1 MVEPPPNILSLP
13 QNPRLASVDEEGRSL
28 RGLNLGVGAGESIRF
43 LLGVGAGTGT
53 AERAGESVK
62 AEIRGAGSESAN
74 AVSGWR
80 IFIVDAL
87 SVSNSLL
94 HNQHDPDSSGEKPT
108 AGPRSQSCG

>member
-1 MVEPPPNILSLP
+1 
-13 QNPRLASVDEEGRSL
+13 L

-62 AEIRGAGSESAN
+62 AEIRGAGSE
-74 AVSGWR
+74 

>member
-1 MVEPPPNILSLP
+1 
-13 QNPRLASVDEEGRSL
+13 L

-94 HNQHDPDSSGEKPT
+94 HNQHDPDT
-108 AGPRSQSCG
+108 ATERNLPQVLVLNPVGNQLSLHLVNHIIPILDMSL